1 MYLRAE
7 QNTATHL
14 RIRWQDR
21 GPTSGP
27 YSTLCDE
34 DDRTKWRGQRFR
46 VRKGHAQ
53 GGRWGNSGGKHK
65 WFFNEIRRVKNQQRV
80 TYGQAY
86 TIVTAKYGGDPRY
99 ASWY

>member
-7 QNTATHL
+7 QNTATHYE
-14 RIRWQDR
+14 IRWQDR

-53 GGRWGNSGGKHK
+53 GGRWGNSGGKNK
-65 WFFNEIRRVKNQQRV
+65 CFFDEIHRVKNQQWV
-80 TYGQAY
+80 TYRQAY
-86 TIVTAKYGGDPRY
+86 NIVTAKYGGGPRY